1 MTRSPLPVLAAR
13 AAAAWSALF
22 ALVHLYWLLG
32 GRVGLPDELSVL
44 DNTPLLVVDVAAVP
58 LCAAAAATAL
68 ALVSPW
74 GARIPRRRLLL
85 AARATALLL
94 IVHAAPSVPDWAA
107 LALGR
112 RSAADLDAMTC
123 FATFLYEPFFLA
135 GGLLFALAA
144 FGRAARRGPGAARR
158 QVAVGAAGAA
168 GAVQPASRRRASAVE
183 EPGSTE

>member
-32 GRVGLPDELSVL
+32 GRVGLPDGLSVR

-58 LCAAAAATAL
+58 LCAAAAALAL
-68 ALVSPW
+68 ALVRPW

-94 IVHAAPSVPDWAA
+94 IVHAAPSVPDWTA

-112 RSAADLDAMTC
+112 RSAADLDAMAR
-123 FATFLYEPFFLA
+123 FATLLYEPFFLA

-144 FGRAARRGPGAARR
+144 FGRRMPRRR
-158 QVAVGAAGAA
+158 QVAA
-168 GAVQPASRRRASAVE
+168 GAVQPASRRRASAVG